1 MANVITQVEMMKYRG
16 SSVACFPAGTI
27 LTPSAKDWAKEQGIT
42 VSFGDCASE
51 ASAAPG
57 NDVLDAVVAAVVAQF
72 KANGRNLDKEEIVA
86 AVEEVLKRLN
96 NK

>member
-42 VSFGDCASE
+42 VSFGDCVQAP
-51 ASAAPG
+51 AA
-57 NDVLDAVVAAVVAQF
+57 NDDLLNQVVAAVVAQF
-72 KANGRNLDKEEIVA
+72 KANGRSLDKNELVA

-96 NK
+96 R

>member
-16 SSVACFPAGTI
+16 SSVACFPVGTI

-42 VSFGDCASE
+42 VSFGDCADVP
-51 ASAAPG
+51 AK
-57 NDVLDAVVAAVVAQF
+57 NDDLLNQVVAAVVAQF
-72 KANGRNLDKEEIVA
+72 KANGRSLDKNELVA

-96 NK
+96 Q

>member
-42 VSFGDCASE
+42 VSFGDCAGD
-51 ASAAPG
+51 AVPAD
-57 NDVLDAVVAAVVAQF
+57 DVLDAVVAAVVAQF
-72 KANGRNLDKEEIVA
+72 KANGRSLDKDEIVA

>member
-27 LTPSAKDWAKEQGIT
+27 LTPSAKDWAREQGIT
-42 VSFGDCASE
+42 VSFGDCAGE
-51 ASAAPG
+51 AAAPA

-72 KANGRNLDKEEIVA
+72 KANGRSLDKDEIVI

>member
-42 VSFGDCASE
+42 VSFGDCADTV
-51 ASAAPG
+51 AAD
-57 NDVLDAVVAAVVAQF
+57 NNLLDQVVAAVVAQF
-72 KANGRNLDKEEIVA
+72 KANGRSLDKNELAA

-96 NK
+96 S

>member
-42 VSFGDCASE
+42 VTFGDGAQTP
-51 ASAAPG
+51 AATDEDLL
-57 NDVLDAVVAAVVAQF
+57 NQVVAAVVAQF
-72 KANGRNLDKEEIVA
+72 KANGRSLDKNELVA

-96 NK
+96 K

>member
-42 VSFGDCASE
+42 VSFGDCTAE
-51 ASAAPG
+51 ATAPA

-72 KANGRNLDKEEIVA
+72 RANGRSLDKDEIVV
-86 AVEEVLKRLN
+86 AVEEVLRRLN

>member
-42 VSFGDCASE
+42 VSFGDCTDTV
-51 ASAAPG
+51 APA
-57 NDVLDAVVAAVVAQF
+57 DSVLDAVVAAVVTQF
-72 KANGRNLDKEEIVA
+72 KANGRSLDKDEIVV
-86 AVEEVLKRLN
+86 AVEEVLRRLN

>member
-42 VSFGDCASE
+42 VSFGDCAE
-51 ASAAPG
+51 TVALAD
-57 NDVLDAVVAAVVAQF
+57 NVLDTVVAAVVTQF
-72 KANGRNLDKEEIVA
+72 KANGRSLDKDEIVV
-86 AVEEVLKRLN
+86 AVEEVLRRLN

>member
-42 VSFGDCASE
+42 VSFGDCAD
-51 ASAAPG
+51 APTA
-57 NDVLDAVVAAVVAQF
+57 NQDLLNQVVAAVVAQF
-72 KANGRNLDKEEIVA
+72 KANGRNLDKNELVA
-86 AVEEVLKRLN
+86 AVEEVLKRL
-96 NK
+96 KQ

>member
-42 VSFGDCASE
+42 VSFGDCA
-51 ASAAPG
+51 AQAPVAD
-57 NDVLDAVVAAVVAQF
+57 NLLDAVVAAVVAQF
-72 KANGRNLDKEEIVA
+72 KANGRSLEKDALVA

-96 NK
+96 NR